1 VSNLPADLIFL
12 NLKHKYTYILLQE
25 PDIHLYYQVKCHLM
39 LAALAD
45 ISSVAEEHFNEAD
58 RLCTELYESK
68 KADEKKEILTY

>member
-1 VSNLPADLIFL
+1 
-12 NLKHKYTYILLQE
+12 
-25 PDIHLYYQVKCHLM
+25 M

-68 KADEKKEILTY
+68 KADEKKEILTYWVIITGEKTDLGPEMK